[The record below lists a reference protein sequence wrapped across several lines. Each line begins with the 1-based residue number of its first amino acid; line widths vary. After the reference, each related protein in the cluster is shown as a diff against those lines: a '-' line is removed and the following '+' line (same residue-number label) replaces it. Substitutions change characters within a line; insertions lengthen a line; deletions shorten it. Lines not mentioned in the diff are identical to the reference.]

1 MKKRVL
7 LGLIVFALVLAAA
20 IWQRH
25 RILVPLAT
33 TGEPVPRLLEA
44 SPVEGAT
51 LFGEEAYFAVVQ
63 LDEKTFAIAEPFS
76 SGHNFNYLILGEQRA
91 LLFDAGVGH
100 YDIRSVVSALT
111 DLPVTFMPSHFHYDH
126 TGQGAW
132 ERVAIV
138 DVPHIRE
145 RAKGDELTPS
155 WGQHLGSAEGIPL
168 PTWTVSEWVAPNS
181 SIDLGGRELVLLYT
195 PGHTDNSVSLYDMSR
210 EVMFTG
216 DFFTASGRM
225 NAFTPTASL
234 GDILQSANRVLAAT
248 QAQPDIDF
256 RGAHAN
262 TNNDIPVL
270 GRGDLSTLIEQ
281 LKLIK
286 AGKLKGEGV
295 YPVVYMISA
304 DMNLLTEPRWLQ
316 DWSPTY
322 PDDHP
327 VHSGLSEN

>member
-7 LGLIVFALVLAAA
+7 IGLIVFALVLAAA

-100 YDIRSVVSALT
+100 YDIRPVVSALT